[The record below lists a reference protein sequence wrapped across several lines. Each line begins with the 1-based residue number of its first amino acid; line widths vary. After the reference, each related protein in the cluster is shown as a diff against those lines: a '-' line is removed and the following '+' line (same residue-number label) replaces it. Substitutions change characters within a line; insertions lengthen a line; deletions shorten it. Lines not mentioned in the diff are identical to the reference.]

1 MVKHMNGKPTVLRL
15 ALVAALLLVAV
26 GAQAGTD
33 ATVITSSV
41 NTAFA
46 DIAAACIAIGT
57 FFTVYKLVKRIR

>member
-1 MVKHMNGKPTVLRL
+1 MRKMLQK
-15 ALVAALLLVAV
+15 ASLVAGVLVV
-26 GAQAGTD
+26 GGVAAHAGTD

>member
-1 MVKHMNGKPTVLRL
+1 MQTGKNGVGVLL
-15 ALVAALLLVAV
+15 ALALLVLVGSVSAM
-26 GAQAGTD
+26 AGTD